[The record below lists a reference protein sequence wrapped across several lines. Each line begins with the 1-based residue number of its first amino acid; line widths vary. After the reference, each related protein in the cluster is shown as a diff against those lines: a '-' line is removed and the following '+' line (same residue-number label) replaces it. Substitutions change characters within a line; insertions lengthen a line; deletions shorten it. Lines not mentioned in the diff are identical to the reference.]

1 MRSYLVWDGSNTPLG
16 VVEGLDGVRSYKI
29 TLISLPE
36 CPENKISGL
45 RKPFL
50 ASNGT
55 FLDVTRLL
63 EGIMRSYLVWDG
75 SNTPLG
81 VVEGLDGVR
90 SYKITLISLP
100 GCPEKQDFGPQ
111 KAFLSPQ
118 GPPEANPKR

>member
-16 VVEGLDGVRSYKI
+16 VVESLDGVRSYKI
-29 TLISLPE
+29 TLISLPG

-63 EGIMRSYLVWDG
+63 GGFMRSYLVWDG

-90 SYKITLISLP
+90 IYKITLISLP
-100 GCPEKQDFGPQ
+100 GCPENKISG
-111 KAFLSPQ
+111 LR
-118 GPPEANPKR
+118 KRF